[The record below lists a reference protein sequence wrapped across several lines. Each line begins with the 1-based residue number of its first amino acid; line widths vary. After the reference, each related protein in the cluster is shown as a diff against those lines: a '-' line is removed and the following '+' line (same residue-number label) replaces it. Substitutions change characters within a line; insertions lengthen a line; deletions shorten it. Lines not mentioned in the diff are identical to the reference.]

1 MTTTLSSNFSVI
13 TLRCMKYVSMLET
26 RSYEENYSIF
36 VVVVVSQLMFMNDSV
51 KGYCLV
57 ILILKD
63 GGRR

>member
-1 MTTTLSSNFSVI
+1 
-13 TLRCMKYVSMLET
+13 MKYVSMLET

>member
-1 MTTTLSSNFSVI
+1 MST
-13 TLRCMKYVSMLET
+13 LET
-26 RSYEENYSIF
+26 RSCEENYSIF

-63 GGRR
+63 GGRK